1 MSTVEKAAINLPQD
15 DVSLYRRL
23 KRRVFLLRSPW
34 IDYILYALLM
44 AGIIYLVLEG
54 STQLG
59 YYWQWYNMP
68 KYLYTIEDGRF
79 VAGTLLEGL
88 AMTLKISAV
97 SLVLSMVFGLLVALV
112 RQSSSVVGRFLARL
126 YLEVIRGTPAL
137 VQIYLWFFVIGP
149 VLGLGPYESG
159 LVALVCFSASYIS
172 EIFRAGIVSITRG
185 QWQAAYSLGLSTFD
199 TYRDVILPQSIR
211 RVLPPLTSQVIT
223 LIKTSALVSL
233 VAITDLTRVS
243 RVIASRTFMVFEV
256 WFTVAAIYLL
266 LTIPLSSITN
276 YMEKRFRILT

>member
-1 MSTVEKAAINLPQD
+1 MSTLEQSVKD
-15 DVSLYRRL
+15 DISLFHRL

-34 IDYILYALLM
+34 IDYVLYALLM
-44 AGIIYLVLEG
+44 VGLVYLVLAG
-54 STQLG
+54 SASLG
-59 YYWQWYNMP
+59 YYWQWYNIP

-79 VAGTLLEGL
+79 VAGTMLEGL
-88 AMTLKISAV
+88 ILTLKISAV

-112 RQSSSVVGRFLARL
+112 RQSDSVVGKFLARL

-137 VQIYLWFFVIGP
+137 VQIYLWFFVFGP
-149 VLGLGPYESG
+149 ALGIGPYESG

-185 QWQAAYSLGLSTFD
+185 QWEAAYSLGLSTFD
-199 TYRDVILPQSIR
+199 TYRDIVLPQAIR
-211 RVLPPLTSQVIT
+211 RILPPLTSQAIT
-223 LIKTSALVSL
+223 LIKTSALVST
-233 VAITDLTRVS
+233 VAITDLTRNA
-243 RVIASRTFMVFEV
+243 RVVASRTFMVFEV

-276 YMEKRFRILT
+276 YMEKRFRILS